1 MPPKRLNGYGAG
13 RRSMNPFTATY
24 NALFVSENA
33 PIVRSIAT
41 FGVSFSSPQLQLQ
54 FLPSSSADFFF
65 VRQIAVTFLASGWA
79 EYFLWSVLLPA
90 LPFFRARPV
99 LTSCKPFLKKKKKQ
113 AEADRIRAPLC

>member
-65 VRQIAVTFLASGWA
+65 FFFL
-79 EYFLWSVLLPA
+79 
-90 LPFFRARPV
+90 RARSP
-99 LTSCKPFLKKKKKQ
+99 
-113 AEADRIRAPLC
+113 